1 MKRYEAV
8 RAVKTQVVDALGE
21 EMADRRD
28 EISAILGDL
37 QKQICR
43 DMILKEGRR
52 IDNRRFDEIRPI
64 YLRGRGAAP
73 APRQRVVH
81 PR

>member
-1 MKRYEAV
+1 
-8 RAVKTQVVDALGE
+8 
-21 EMADRRD
+21 MAERRK

-64 YLRGRGAAP
+64 YLRGQGYCPGPTAARCLP
-73 APRQRVVH
+73 AAKPRCSAS
-81 PR
+81 